1 MQITINEEEIME
13 AIYDYCAK
21 QITLPTGSE
30 YSVEF
35 VAGRAPVGPRAII
48 DIVTKT
54 ARPGN
59 STKVTVKEEAPDK
72 TPDKDVDES
81 TNEKPGTSPEIAQ
94 VLNAAG
100 IPFNDGKQDSGEAE
114 PPWEGPAE
122 DPAVKQPA
130 TAGVTLVEGK
140 SLFDL

>member
-21 QITLPTGSE
+21 QITLPAGSE

-35 VAGRAPVGPRAII
+35 VAGRAPAGPRAII

-54 ARPGN
+54 AQSGN
-59 STKVTVKEEAPDK
+59 SAKRIVKDEAPDK
-72 TPDKDVDES
+72 TPDKVVDES

-94 VLNAAG
+94 VLDAAG
-100 IPFNDGKQDSGEAE
+100 IPFDDGKQDSGEAE
-114 PPWEGPAE
+114 PPGEGPAE
-122 DPAVKQPA
+122 DLTGKQPGA
-130 TAGVTLVEGK
+130 AGVTLVEGK

>member
-21 QITLPTGSE
+21 QITLPAGSE

-35 VAGRAPVGPRAII
+35 VAGRAPAGPRAII
-48 DIVTKT
+48 DIVTKA

-59 STKVTVKEEAPDK
+59 STKVTVKEEAPDS
-72 TPDKDVDES
+72 TPDKVVEEKTDKKTEAPLETDQIEAPWGADQES
-81 TNEKPGTSPEIAQ
+81 SET
-94 VLNAAG
+94 
-100 IPFNDGKQDSGEAE
+100 E
-114 PPWEGPAE
+114 PPGEGPAE
-122 DPAVKQPA
+122 DPTDKQPGV
-130 TAGVTLVEGK
+130 AGVTLVEGK

>member
-21 QITLPTGSE
+21 QITLPAGSE

-35 VAGRAPVGPRAII
+35 VAGRAPAGPRAII
-48 DIVTKT
+48 DIVTKV

-59 STKVTVKEEAPDK
+59 STKVIMKEEAPDK
-72 TPDKDVDES
+72 TPDKVVEEL
-81 TNEKPGTSPEIAQ
+81 TNEKPEAPLETDQIEAPWGADQES
-94 VLNAAG
+94 
-100 IPFNDGKQDSGEAE
+100 SEAE
-114 PPWEGPAE
+114 PDVSGSTE
-122 DPAVKQPA
+122 DLPGKQPTA
-130 TAGVTLVEGK
+130 AGVTLVEGK

>member
-21 QITLPTGSE
+21 QITLPAGSE

-35 VAGRAPVGPRAII
+35 VAGRAPAGPRAII

-54 ARPGN
+54 AQSGN
-59 STKVTVKEEAPDK
+59 SAKVVVKDEAPDK
-72 TPDKDVDES
+72 APDKVVEEP
-81 TNEKPGTSPEIAQ
+81 TNEKPVAPPEIAQ
-94 VLNAAG
+94 EAALMEAPWG
-100 IPFNDGKQDSGEAE
+100 ADQDSGEAE
-114 PPWEGPAE
+114 PPKEEPAE
-122 DPAVKQPA
+122 DPTVKQPA

>member
-21 QITLPTGSE
+21 QITLPAGSE

-35 VAGRAPVGPRAII
+35 VAGRAPAGPRAII

-54 ARPGN
+54 TRPGN
-59 STKVTVKEEAPDK
+59 STKVTMKEEAPDK
-72 TPDKDVDES
+72 TPDKVVDEA

-94 VLNAAG
+94 VLDAAG
-100 IPFNDGKQDSGEAE
+100 IPFDDGKQDSGEAE
-114 PPWEGPAE
+114 PPGEGPAE
-122 DPAVKQPA
+122 DLTGKQPGA
-130 TAGVTLVEGK
+130 AGVTLVEGK

>member
-21 QITLPTGSE
+21 QITLPVGSE

-35 VAGRAPVGPRAII
+35 VAGRAPAGPRAII

-54 ARPGN
+54 TRPGN
-59 STKVTVKEEAPDK
+59 NTRVTVKEEAPDK
-72 TPDKDVDES
+72 TPDKVVEET

-94 VLNAAG
+94 VLDAAG
-100 IPFNDGKQDSGEAE
+100 IPFDDGRQDAEEEELPGEGSAEDLTGKQPGA
-114 PPWEGPAE
+114 
-122 DPAVKQPA
+122 
-130 TAGVTLVEGK
+130 AGVTLIEGK

>member
-21 QITLPTGSE
+21 QITLPAGSE

-35 VAGRAPVGPRAII
+35 VAGRAPAGPRAII

-54 ARPGN
+54 AQSGN
-59 STKVTVKEEAPDK
+59 SAKVVVKEEAPDK
-72 TPDKDVDES
+72 TPDKVVEETPS
-81 TNEKPGTSPEIAQ
+81 KEPGTSPEIAQ
-94 VLNAAG
+94 VLDAAG
-100 IPFNDGKQDSGEAE
+100 IPFDDGKQDSGEAE
-114 PPWEGPAE
+114 PPGEGPAE
-122 DPAVKQPA
+122 DLTGKQPGA
-130 TAGVTLVEGK
+130 AGVTLVEGK

>member
-21 QITLPTGSE
+21 QITLPAGSE

-35 VAGRAPVGPRAII
+35 VAGRAPAGPRAII

-54 ARPGN
+54 ARSGD
-59 STKVTVKEEAPDK
+59 SMKVVVKDEAPDK
-72 TPDKDVDES
+72 TPDKVVEETTNKEPEAPLKTDQIEAPWGADQES
-81 TNEKPGTSPEIAQ
+81 S
-94 VLNAAG
+94 
-100 IPFNDGKQDSGEAE
+100 EAE
-114 PPWEGPAE
+114 PPGEGPTE
-122 DPAVKQPA
+122 DLTGKPA
-130 TAGVTLVEGK
+130 TAAGVTLVEGK

>member
-21 QITLPTGSE
+21 QITLPAGSE

-35 VAGRAPVGPRAII
+35 VAGRAPAGPRAII

-54 ARPGN
+54 TRPGN

-72 TPDKDVDES
+72 IPDKVVEDP

-94 VLNAAG
+94 VLDAAG
-100 IPFNDGKQDSGEAE
+100 IPFDDGKQDSGEAE
-114 PPWEGPAE
+114 PPGEGPAE
-122 DPAVKQPA
+122 DLTDKQA
-130 TAGVTLVEGK
+130 TTTGVTLVEGK

>member
-35 VAGRAPVGPRAII
+35 VAGRAPAGPRAII
-48 DIVTKT
+48 DIVTKV

-59 STKVTVKEEAPDK
+59 STKVIMKEEAPDK
-72 TPDKDVDES
+72 TPDKVAEET
-81 TNEKPGTSPEIAQ
+81 TNEKPETPSETPQIEAPWGA
-94 VLNAAG
+94 
-100 IPFNDGKQDSGEAE
+100 DQDSSEAE
-114 PPWEGPAE
+114 PAKEEPAE
-122 DPAVKQPA
+122 DQTVKQPA
-130 TAGVTLVEGK
+130 TTGVTLVEGK